1 MDYQIPYIDLAGVTI
16 PPAVI
21 DLVPESIA
29 RENVILP
36 LAYDSGA
43 LKIVVSDPADWDT
56 LQKLQFM
63 LGKTI
68 SPVLSSR
75 QQIIEAIDRHYGS

>member
-1 MDYQIPYIDLAGVTI
+1 
-16 PPAVI
+16 
-21 DLVPESIA
+21 
-29 RENVILP
+29 
-36 LAYDSGA
+36 
-43 LKIVVSDPADWDT
+43 VSDPADWDT